1 MNGSVRRIEVM
12 KNETVD
18 TIGSYVG
25 SVVNEGVI
33 AIVAYHGMRYIC
45 ALVLVYLVTWMNVR
59 LSNIVVFSP

>member
-1 MNGSVRRIEVM
+1 M